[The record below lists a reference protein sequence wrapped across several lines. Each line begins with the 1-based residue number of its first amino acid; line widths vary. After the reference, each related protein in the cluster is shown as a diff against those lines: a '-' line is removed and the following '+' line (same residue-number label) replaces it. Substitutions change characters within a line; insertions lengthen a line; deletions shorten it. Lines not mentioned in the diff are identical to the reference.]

1 MHRVFNR
8 RTAST
13 LIGLSPAIVLIGG
26 FFLLPL
32 LRLVAISLSDSYPRP
47 TDRLTWENYVG
58 VFERAFH
65 VDALLNS
72 LRLSTIVTIITALIG
87 YPVAYY
93 LVRAQSRL
101 KPYVMVAIISPLLI
115 SIVVRSL
122 GWLVLLG
129 REGVLNQV
137 LVGMGIFDEP
147 VQMLYTFG
155 AVVVGEVHILL
166 PFMVLSL
173 TTALGQIPPSLDE
186 GAAVLGAGRMRRFWR
201 ITVPLSTPGLVS
213 GCVLV
218 FVLTMG
224 SYVTPQLLGGGK
236 VNVVTT
242 DIYSRMMVEFDWP
255 MGSALSIV
263 TLVGTLAIVWLAG
276 RVQNRLMLGRSS

>member
-1 MHRVFNR
+1 MRRLLSR
-8 RTAST
+8 RTAT
-13 LIGLSPAIVLIGG
+13 ILIGLSPAILLIGL

-32 LRLVAISLSDSYPRP
+32 IRLLLLSTTDSFPRA
-47 TDRLTWENYVG
+47 TDRLTWDNYEE
-58 VFERAFH
+58 VFTRAFH
-65 VDALLNS
+65 LDALLTS
-72 LRLSTIVTIITALIG
+72 LRLSTIVTVITAAIG
-87 YPVAYY
+87 FPVAYY
-93 LVRAQSRL
+93 LIRAKSRL
-101 KPYVMVAIISPLLI
+101 KPIVLVAIISPLLI

-122 GWLVLLG
+122 GWLIVLG
-129 REGVLNQV
+129 REGVINQALLGLGV
-137 LVGMGIFDEP
+137 VDEP
-147 VQMLYTFG
+147 VQLLYTFG
-155 AVVVGEVHILL
+155 AVVAGEVHILL

-186 GAAVLGAGRMRRFWR
+186 GAAVLGASRVRRFWR
-201 ITVPLSTPGLVS
+201 ITLPLSAPGLIS

-224 SYVTPQLLGGGK
+224 SYVTPQMLGGGK

-263 TLVGTLAIVWLAG
+263 TLVGTLAVVWLAG
-276 RVQNRLMLGRSS
+276 RVQSRLTAGWAR